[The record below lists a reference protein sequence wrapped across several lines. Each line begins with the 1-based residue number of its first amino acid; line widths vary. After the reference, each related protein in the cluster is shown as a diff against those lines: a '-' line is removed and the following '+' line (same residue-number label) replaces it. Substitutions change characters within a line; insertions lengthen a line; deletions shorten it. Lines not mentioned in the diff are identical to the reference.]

1 MGVPKFIFMHLA
13 QGSHR
18 RGAPQSRG
26 HVSAWESQGTGG
38 MWRSTSGKAGAEGRR
53 KTVKLKVEWSAQSLL
68 RYLI

>member
-38 MWRSTSGKAGAEGRR
+38 MWSSTSRKGRGRGKEEDNEA
-53 KTVKLKVEWSAQSLL
+53 KS
-68 RYLI
+68 